1 MNLEWSPLALERVS
15 EIASYI
21 ALDKPSAA
29 EAWVDGLFES
39 VEVATGRCIAAS
51 RITIFSVRRRWRRS
65 WWWYISPGWLAGLDP
80 TLQEIS
86 DLAPDMGAECSGVG
100 QEWVRFP
107 DADD

>member
-1 MNLEWSPLALERVS
+1 MYCRFENHDFQCEEEMAKELVVVH
-15 EIASYI
+15 IA
-21 ALDKPSAA
+21 
-29 EAWVDGLFES
+29 
-39 VEVATGRCIAAS
+39 R
-51 RITIFSVRRRWRRS
+51 
-65 WWWYISPGWLAGLDP
+65 LAGLDP